1 MNLRQVEYALA
12 VVDHGGFSAASRAI
26 HVAQPSLSQA
36 VRRLE
41 EELGASLFV
50 RAGRGVTLSHAGEAF
65 IGPARRLLREVENVR
80 ATVGAHAA
88 LAIGQV
94 DVVALPTLAV
104 DPLVGVL
111 GRFRKRHPGIS
122 VRVVEPSSAA
132 ELRTMVRDGRAE
144 LGLTDSRPRDGDL
157 LSRQVGRQELFAVL
171 PPAEAVP
178 SGSITLS
185 EFAAHP
191 LVLGPPGASTRQ
203 VVEQSMLER
212 GLEIRIAVEIGQRE
226 AVVPLVVG
234 GAGATA
240 LPEPLARE
248 AELLGANVLPFA
260 PGLLRPV
267 SVVYARSGL
276 SPAAKALLDEI
287 VAPAS

>member
-41 EELGASLFV
+41 EELGAPLFV

-65 IGPARRLLREVENVR
+65 MGPARRLLREVENVR
-80 ATVGAHAA
+80 TAVGAHAA
-88 LAIGQV
+88 LAIGRV

-104 DPLVGVL
+104 DPLVGVV
-111 GRFRKRHPGIS
+111 GRFRGRHPGVS
-122 VRVVEPSSAA
+122 VRVIEPSSAA
-132 ELRTMVRDGRAE
+132 DLRTMVRDGRAE

-157 LSRQVGRQELFAVL
+157 VSQQVGSQELLAVL
-171 PPAEAVP
+171 PPGAAAP
-178 SGSITLS
+178 SGSITLA

-203 VVEQSMLER
+203 VVEQSMLEHS
-212 GLEIRIAVEIGQRE
+212 LEPRIAVEIGQRE

-248 AELLGANVLPFA
+248 AELLGAKVRPFA
-260 PGLLRPV
+260 PGLLRSV

-287 VAPAS
+287 VAPAG